1 MGTTNDEIALELL
14 PFLCVYKSGRV
25 ERLFG
30 SPTVP
35 PSPEGDPQTGVSS
48 KDIDIS
54 SPSISARLYLPTTA
68 STTATPTQKL
78 PLLLYFRGSAFCI
91 ESAFSFIHQRYISL
105 LSARASALIVSIE
118 YRIAPEHPLPAA
130 YHDSWEALLWLLS
143 HSPQEQGS
151 LTNSS
156 NADHP
161 QQLDQWILDHADFDR
176 FFTGGDS
183 AGANIVH
190 NVAMRARSA
199 GLTSRI
205 RGMFLSQPYF
215 WGSTRIGFE
224 AGRPDVDLISR
235 IWVFVSG
242 GAGLDDPN
250 INPLAEEAPSLGG
263 LGCSKFVL
271 VCVAGDDTLKERGKA
286 YYEELK
292 KSGWDGEVDL
302 FEVEGEKHGFHGLDP
317 ECENSKLMIGRLAS
331 FLNQ

>member
-1 MGTTNDEIALELL
+1 MATTNDEIELELL
-14 PFLCVYKSGRV
+14 PFLRVYKSHRV
-25 ERLFG
+25 ERLLG
-30 SPTVP
+30 SPVVP
-35 PSPEGDPQTGVSS
+35 PSPEGDSQTGVSS
-48 KDIDIS
+48 KDITLK
-54 SPSISARLYLPTTA
+54 SPSLLSARLFLPTT
-68 STTATPTQKL
+68 TTTTQKL
-78 PLLLYFRGSAFCI
+78 PLLLYFRGSAFCL
-91 ESAFSFIHQRYISL
+91 ESAFSFIPHRYLSL
-105 LSARASALIVSIE
+105 LSARAFVLIVSIE

-130 YHDSWEALLWLLS
+130 YHDSWEALQWLLS
-143 HSPQEQGS
+143 QSSQGS
-151 LTNSS
+151 LTTSS
-156 NADHP
+156 NADQP

-176 FFTGGDS
+176 FFIGGDS

-190 NVAMRARSA
+190 NVAMRASSA

-250 INPLAEEAPSLGG
+250 INPLAKEAPRLAG

-271 VCVAGDDTLKERGKA
+271 VCVAGEDTLKERGKA

-302 FEVEGEKHGFHGLDP
+302 FEVEGEGHAFQTLDT
-317 ECENSKLMIGRLAS
+317 ESGNSKLMIGRLAS

>member
-1 MGTTNDEIALELL
+1 MATTNDEIALELL

-25 ERLFG
+25 ERLLG

-35 PSPEGDPQTGVSS
+35 PSPEGDPQTG
-48 KDIDIS
+48 
-54 SPSISARLYLPTTA
+54 
-68 STTATPTQKL
+68 L

-91 ESAFSFIHQRYISL
+91 ESAFSFIHHRYISL

-143 HSPQEQGS
+143 HSPQGS

-176 FFTGGDS
+176 FFIGGDS

-190 NVAMRARSA
+190 NVAMRARST
-199 GLTSRI
+199 GLTSRV

-250 INPLAEEAPSLGG
+250 INPLAEEAPSLAG

-271 VCVAGDDTLKERGKA
+271 VCVAGEDTLKERGKA